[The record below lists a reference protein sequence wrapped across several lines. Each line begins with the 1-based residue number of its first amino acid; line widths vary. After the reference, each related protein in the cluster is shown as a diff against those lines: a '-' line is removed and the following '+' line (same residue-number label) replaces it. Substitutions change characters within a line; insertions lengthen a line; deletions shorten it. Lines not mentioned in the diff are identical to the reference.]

1 MSTRHDPTTF
11 DQLNKIS
18 DAADGL
24 LDAILTL
31 IEESPSLDEALVNRA
46 RVGLPPEVGPR
57 VMRAAVSSMGTDFS
71 ILSRAAVPER

>member
-24 LDAILTL
+24 LDALLTL
-31 IEESPSLDEALVNRA
+31 IEESPSPDEALVNRA
-46 RVGLPPEVGPR
+46 RVFKSSVDDISDWANKEVYPPRTGQ
-57 VMRAAVSSMGTDFS
+57 A
-71 ILSRAAVPER
+71 

>member
-24 LDAILTL
+24 LDALLTL
-31 IEESPSLDEALVNRA
+31 IEESPSPDEALVNRA
-46 RVGLPPEVGPR
+46 RVLKASVDEINDWANQEAYPPR
-57 VMRAAVSSMGTDFS
+57 DDQS
-71 ILSRAAVPER
+71 